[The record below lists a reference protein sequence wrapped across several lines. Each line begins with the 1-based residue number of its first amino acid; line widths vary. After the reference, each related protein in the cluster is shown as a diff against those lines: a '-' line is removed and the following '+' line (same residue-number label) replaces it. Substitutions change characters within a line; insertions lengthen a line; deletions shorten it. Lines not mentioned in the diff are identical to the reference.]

1 MEWFSFWTPF
11 KNRKKLTSFGK
22 NKTASKTIWKR
33 HFCPVFKW
41 LNHSQTDFPKVHI
54 FRFFEFWMV
63 VGLRIPSVLGSL
75 FYVWS
80 WYHLKHLWLRSVK
93 VSCWIALLWNQNQKT
108 LDDSAVFVLIFVEY
122 TTHAND
128 VLTYG
133 GPEFHNVNTT
143 VWAGIPNMYGIQ
155 MVGNCSVFQWHS
167 VFQWLTKWPPFF
179 SVFQWSP
186 PLKKQNF
193 WLAWTIFNIKKLYF
207 VNRQNGLD

>member
-1 MEWFSFWTPF
+1 MFDLWLVIEWFSFSDTIRKPKKHVQFWNGPYFFIFWILDGCRSSDPF
-11 KNRKKLTSFGK
+11 CIR
-22 NKTASKTIWKR
+22 
-33 HFCPVFKW
+33 
-41 LNHSQTDFPKVHI
+41 D
-54 FRFFEFWMV
+54 
-63 VGLRIPSVLGSL
+63 LGSL

-143 VWAGIPNMYGIQ
+143 VWAGIPNMFGIQ
-155 MVGNCSVFQWHS
+155 MVGNCSVFQWRS
-167 VFQWLTKWPPFF
+167 VFQWLTKWPPFC

-186 PLKKQNF
+186 PLK
-193 WLAWTIFNIKKLYF
+193 
-207 VNRQNGLD
+207 NRTSG